1 MLAVRECKPRFAGL
15 LYFILH
21 SSTFIFLY
29 DVRGKGI
36 DIVRQLVA
44 ITNIDLDMM
53 VLELIVHDH
62 VD

>member
-1 MLAVRECKPRFAGL
+1 MSQTLKTIFTFYIP
-15 LYFILH
+15 LY